1 MLDQQAGAIS
11 DLSSRVNVAYDRVQK
26 IETKP
31 PAMAQLKPPTPQPV
45 QAAAPVPEADEP
57 IPNFSVPPAGHI
69 APPARGQVPTPA
81 ERHAAEQMAGEP
93 QRGWFG
99 LAKRFVRPGENP
111 ETPTPEDRAGGAA
124 AWDMKSLLAAAEH
137 EKPQATHTR
146 RIDPNLDRAATAVQP
161 QQPRHP
167 APSAP
172 QTPPRAAQHADAQR
186 VRPGNGQRAPQRP
199 SEPATPVRG
208 PAPAAT
214 PAGHTSSRHM
224 IETLQAMAIDLDR
237 FLEDD
242 PPLDLLRRYR
252 NGERNVFARRLVS
265 ILGRDQAER
274 IGRKYREDG
283 EFRETV
289 DNYVRQF
296 ETLMEQTARSDR
308 ESVLVETYLT
318 SQTGKVYVALA
329 SAIGRLA

>member
-1 MLDQQAGAIS
+1 
-11 DLSSRVNVAYDRVQK
+11 
-26 IETKP
+26 
-31 PAMAQLKPPTPQPV
+31 
-45 QAAAPVPEADEP
+45 
-57 IPNFSVPPAGHI
+57 
-69 APPARGQVPTPA
+69 
-81 ERHAAEQMAGEP
+81 
-93 QRGWFG
+93 
-99 LAKRFVRPGENP
+99 
-111 ETPTPEDRAGGAA
+111 
-124 AWDMKSLLAAAEH
+124 
-137 EKPQATHTR
+137 
-146 RIDPNLDRAATAVQP
+146 
-161 QQPRHP
+161 
-167 APSAP
+167 
-172 QTPPRAAQHADAQR
+172 
-186 VRPGNGQRAPQRP
+186 
-199 SEPATPVRG
+199 
-208 PAPAAT
+208 
-214 PAGHTSSRHM
+214 M

-283 EFRETV
+283 EFRDTV